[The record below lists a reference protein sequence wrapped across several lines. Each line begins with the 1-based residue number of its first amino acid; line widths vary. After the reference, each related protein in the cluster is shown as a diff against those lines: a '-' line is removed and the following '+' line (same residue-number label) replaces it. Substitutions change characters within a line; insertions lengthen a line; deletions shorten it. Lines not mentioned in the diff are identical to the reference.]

1 MVDDRRGRDRLSCR
15 ATAPT
20 CRRMPQP
27 LPGIG
32 SEGRMRSPDVPTG
45 MGSSV
50 NRVAAGDSGPA
61 RCTRASSRTAVCS
74 GRATVAPSC
83 SATMAID
90 SGIGAAP
97 APADNR
103 RKMVSRWAVTTASLG
118 FKWTDPRR
126 SSRSHLVEVPS
137 ADAMNKSSSKSATVA
152 ATAGPPPSRAHGRS
166 LPRDRVRLRPAENF
180 QPVGTGFPNGSS
192 LGPVISSDAP
202 LGCTLPASSWGQPG
216 RVRHHPTGA
225 TPASLRRRA
234 ASTISETPARSR
246 TPS

>member
-1 MVDDRRGRDRLSCR
+1 
-15 ATAPT
+15 
-20 CRRMPQP
+20 
-27 LPGIG
+27 
-32 SEGRMRSPDVPTG
+32 

-61 RCTRASSRTAVCS
+61 RCTRASSRTAGCS

-97 APADNR
+97 APAGTR
-103 RKMVSRWAVTTASLG
+103 GRMVSRRAVTTASLG

-180 QPVGTGFPNGSS
+180 QPVGTGFPNGRRWDRPSPAMPH
-192 LGPVISSDAP
+192 LDAP
-202 LGCTLPASSWGQPG
+202 CLRRAGGSQAESAITR
-216 RVRHHPTGA
+216 RVRHRPVCVGV
-225 TPASLRRRA
+225 PPPPSPRIRRGRGHR
-234 ASTISETPARSR
+234 RSACR
-246 TPS
+246 RS